1 MMIQISRNEKN
12 VYVHFDIIV
21 CDVKNTQ
28 IRLCVLYYTITLLY
42 SVTYMKV
49 VCAFEIIHILIK
61 RLSTS
66 RIIVFVKFLVDFTS
80 NEVTVVIFRFC

>member
-1 MMIQISRNEKN
+1 
-12 VYVHFDIIV
+12 
-21 CDVKNTQ
+21 
-28 IRLCVLYYTITLLY
+28 
-42 SVTYMKV
+42 MKV

-66 RIIVFVKFLVDFTS
+66 RIIVLVKFLVDFTS